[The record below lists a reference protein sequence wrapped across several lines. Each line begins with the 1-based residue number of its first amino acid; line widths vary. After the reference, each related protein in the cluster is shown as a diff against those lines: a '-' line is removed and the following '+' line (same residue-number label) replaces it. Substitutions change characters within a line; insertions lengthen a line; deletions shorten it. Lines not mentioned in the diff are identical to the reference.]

1 MSSVLGM
8 PRLNGVGI
16 GFDLDHTL
24 LIDNHLERLAF
35 LRLLELVVDHG
46 GRLRGTYEQE
56 VRHIDAM
63 LTAQRSAAY
72 SIEDAVLRFARERE
86 VDAPEAFIE
95 HFKTIAVQLVD
106 AVVVPL
112 PRAKQV
118 LRELRRH
125 GASVAILSNGWNPLQ
140 ERKAR
145 RLGFDG
151 PVLASAEIG
160 AQKPDPRAFAA
171 LLKALDLPASRCWY
185 VGDDPRIDVA
195 GALAA
200 GLRAIWLDAEGHPY
214 PEGAPPP
221 TRTIRSLDDLVE
233 AVTRVSTPGG

>member
-125 GASVAILSNGWNPLQ
+125 GASV
-140 ERKAR
+140 
-145 RLGFDG
+145 
-151 PVLASAEIG
+151 
-160 AQKPDPRAFAA
+160 
-171 LLKALDLPASRCWY
+171 
-185 VGDDPRIDVA
+185 
-195 GALAA
+195 
-200 GLRAIWLDAEGHPY
+200 
-214 PEGAPPP
+214 
-221 TRTIRSLDDLVE
+221 
-233 AVTRVSTPGG
+233 